1 MNNYEVTIL
10 IIITAILT
18 ALLRTLPLF
27 IKVPENNK
35 IINKFFEALPYS
47 VLTLLVFPGIFT
59 SSGTEL
65 FDIIKVFIGIG
76 VIAYLSLKK
85 YGLGIVITVSMLI
98 IFIFDIIKMSVL

>member
-10 IIITAILT
+10 IIITAFLT
-18 ALLRTLPLF
+18 IMLRTLPLF
-27 IKVPENNK
+27 IKVPESNK

-59 SSGTEL
+59 SAGVDR
-65 FDIIKVFIGIG
+65 FDRLKIFIGIG
-76 VIAYLSLKK
+76 VIIYLSLKK

-98 IFIFDIIKMSVL
+98 IFIFDILKIVV